1 MGRVLFVGG
10 DPLAWSAAIAEGRA
24 IEDVSEKGVVMH
36 IAHCD
41 TIAAG
46 DFILRMGVDDD
57 LAR

>member
-1 MGRVLFVGG
+1 
-10 DPLAWSAAIAEGRA
+10 
-24 IEDVSEKGVVMH
+24 VMH